1 MKITLDPMQK
11 DSISSHFNVEINAV
25 EISPEE
31 MQNIDGG
38 GLDRNIVTTLALGE
52 EGTND
57 PILTTMAVG
66 EEGGGGPI
74 FTTLAIGEEVDAT
87 TLAIGEECF

>member
-1 MKITLDPMQK
+1 MMKITLDALQK

-38 GLDRNIVTTLALGE
+38 SLDRPIVTTLAVGEEDGGPIMTTMALGE
-52 EGTND
+52 EGGG
-57 PILTTMAVG
+57 PIMTTLAVG
-66 EEGGGGPI
+66 EEGG
-74 FTTLAIGEEVDAT
+74 AT

>member
-31 MQNIDGG
+31 MQHIDGG
-38 GLDRNIVTTLALGE
+38 SLERPIVTTLAIGEECDGPIMTTLALGEEDGGPIATTLALGE
-52 EGTND
+52 EG
-57 PILTTMAVG
+57 G
-66 EEGGGGPI
+66 
-74 FTTLAIGEEVDAT
+74 AT
-87 TLAIGEECF
+87 TLALGEECF

>member
-1 MKITLDPMQK
+1 MKIKLDALQR

-31 MQNIDGG
+31 MQHIDGG
-38 GLDRNIVTTLALGE
+38 SLSLDRSSIITLAVGE
-52 EGTND
+52 DSG
-57 PILTTMAVG
+57 PIMTTMALG

-74 FTTLAIGEEVDAT
+74 FTTLAIGEEGGAT